1 MARKY
6 LSILPGILVI
16 VAGMMVISMA
26 IPALAAVTDMET
38 KAAHDEGDIA
48 ANTHDLV
55 RGTHVEGHIA
65 FMKAELGITAEQEM
79 LWGPVASA
87 MREDVKKLQEAE
99 RKVARKPTPDNA
111 LEYLENRVTF
121 ANLRAEGEVR
131 FLNAFR
137 PLYNSLSPQQKQIA
151 DDLLIPSQSE

>member
-16 VAGMMVISMA
+16 VAGLIVISMT

-38 KAAHDEGDIA
+38 KAAHEEGDVA
-48 ANTHDLV
+48 ASSHDLV
-55 RGTHVEGHIA
+55 QGSHVEGHIA
-65 FMKAELGITAEQEM
+65 FMKAELGITPEQEM

-99 RKVARKPTPDNA
+99 RKVARKPAPDSA
-111 LEYLENRVTF
+111 LEYLDNRVNF

-137 PLYNSLSPQQKQIA
+137 PLYANLSPQQKQIA
-151 DDLLIPSQSE
+151 DDLLIPNQPE